1 MNSSTVIV
9 EEPRKSKSLA
19 MQLVE
24 KMSLQIRAGQLKVG
38 QKLPTEAEIMRN
50 FGVSRTVVREAISHL
65 QASFWSKLGMALAP
79 LCCRRSS
86 ALLFASV
93 PIN

>member
-1 MNSSTVIV
+1 MNSNAIIV
-9 EEPRKSKSLA
+9 EEPRKTKSLA

-65 QASFWSKLGMALAP
+65 QASFL
-79 LCCRRSS
+79 
-86 ALLFASV
+86 V
-93 PIN
+93 